1 MGHSRLSVYILTIQ
15 KIFALDDLE
24 TFIREK
30 ERVRDFLQKENRS
43 VKK

>member
-1 MGHSRLSVYILTIQ
+1 MYILTIQ